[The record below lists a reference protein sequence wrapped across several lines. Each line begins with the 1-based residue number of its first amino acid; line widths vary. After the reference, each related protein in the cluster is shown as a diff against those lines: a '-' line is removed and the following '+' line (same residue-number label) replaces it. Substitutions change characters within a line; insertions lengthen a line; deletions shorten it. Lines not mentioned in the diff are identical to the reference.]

1 MSIYMGN
8 HTSMPSAV
16 TPGLRYK
23 NLGKSGLRV
32 PNIGLGLW
40 TMLNEDCA
48 EDIIMTALENGINL
62 FDLSEAHCG
71 KYKKYIS
78 NHLVTI
84 IYNYKYKKLSNFSS
98 LKSSQLQLEE
108 K

>member
-1 MSIYMGN
+1 MRSFTYSHTAGEVTVSRHMSTYMGN
-8 HTSMPSAV
+8 HSNMPSVV

-32 PNIGLGLW
+32 PNIGLGIW

-48 EDIIMTALENGINL
+48 EDVIMTALENGINL

-71 KYKKYIS
+71 E
-78 NHLVTI
+78 
-84 IYNYKYKKLSNFSS
+84 SS
-98 LKSSQLQLEE
+98 
-108 K
+108 

>member
-1 MSIYMGN
+1 MNISKHMSVYMGN
-8 HTSMPSAV
+8 HASMPSAV

-40 TMLNEDCA
+40 TMLSEDCS

-71 KYKKYIS
+71 K
-78 NHLVTI
+78 
-84 IYNYKYKKLSNFSS
+84 IYL
-98 LKSSQLQLEE
+98 
-108 K
+108 

>member
-1 MSIYMGN
+1 MSMPGEMNMSKHMSTYMGN
-8 HTSMPSAV
+8 HASMPSAV

-40 TMLNEDCA
+40 TMLNEDYA

-71 KYKKYIS
+71 KS
-78 NHLVTI
+78 
-84 IYNYKYKKLSNFSS
+84 FPS
-98 LKSSQLQLEE
+98 LIFYFFIECKNDSDMTEW
-108 K
+108 